1 MKIHSVVI
9 TPYRYI
15 ARMIRQFVNDACFTR
30 AAALAY
36 TSLLALVPL
45 MTVSLALLS
54 AFPVFQDG
62 AQKIQDFVFSNF
74 VAGSA
79 DIIQQHLQS
88 FVESARHLS
97 PTGLFFLVVTAVMMI
112 FNMETDFNAIWRVK
126 HRRHGVSAFLI
137 YWAVLT
143 LLPISVGV
151 GIAVSA
157 NLAALPFVVEVG
169 EMLKVKALLLR
180 CLPNLITWL
189 SFTILYVT
197 LPNCSVKIRHAI
209 WGGLVAMILFNWAK
223 FGFSWYLIHFPSY
236 ELLYGALATIPIF
249 LLWLYMTWLIILFGV
264 IVTFII
270 AHGIK
275 TEIPN
280 ENL

>member
-1 MKIHSVVI
+1 MIFISTIKLI
-9 TPYRYI
+9 YRYFNV
-15 ARMIRQFVNDACFTR
+15 MMKQFASDACFTR

-36 TSLLALVPL
+36 TTLLAVVPL

-62 AQKIQDFVFSNF
+62 AQKIQNFVFSNF
-74 VAGSA
+74 VTGSA

-126 HRRHGVSAFLI
+126 KRRHGVSAFLI

-143 LLPISVGV
+143 LVPISIGV

-157 NLAALPFVVEVG
+157 NFAALPLVVEMG
-169 EMLKVKALLLR
+169 EVFKIKALLLQG
-180 CLPNLITWL
+180 LPNLITWL

-197 LPNCSVKIRHAI
+197 LPNCVVRVRHAI
-209 WGGLVAMILFNWAK
+209 WGGLVAMILFSWAK
-223 FGFSWYLIHFPSY
+223 FGFGWYLIHFPSY

-249 LLWLYMTWLIILFGV
+249 LVWLYLTWLIILFGT
-264 IVTFII
+264 IVTYVI
-270 AHGIK
+270 AHGTE
-275 TEIPN
+275 TEI
-280 ENL
+280 

>member
-1 MKIHSVVI
+1 MKIRSIVNTV
-9 TPYRYI
+9 YCYI
-15 ARMIRQFVNDACFTR
+15 DRMIRQFLNDACLTR

-36 TSLLALVPL
+36 TTLLALVPL

-62 AQKIQDFVFSNF
+62 AQKIQNFVFSNF

-88 FVESARHLS
+88 FVDSARHLS
-97 PTGLFFLVVTAVMMI
+97 PTGLFFLVVTAIMMI
-112 FNMETDFNAIWRVK
+112 FNMESDFNAIWKVK
-126 HRRHGVSAFLI
+126 QRRHGVSAFLI

-151 GIAVSA
+151 GIAVST
-157 NLAALPFVVEVG
+157 NLAAIPIVVEMG
-169 EMLKVKALLLR
+169 EVLKIKTLLLR

-189 SFTILYVT
+189 AFTILYVT
-197 LPNCSVKIRHAI
+197 LPNCVVKIRHAI
-209 WGGLVAMILFNWAK
+209 WGGLVAMILFSWAK
-223 FGFSWYLIHFPSY
+223 FGFSWYLVHFPSY

-249 LLWLYMTWLIILFGV
+249 LLWLYMTWLIILFGA
-264 IVTFII
+264 IVTFVV
-270 AHGIK
+270 AHGIE
-275 TEIPN
+275 TEI
-280 ENL
+280 

>member
-1 MKIHSVVI
+1 MKIFSSVNTI
-9 TPYRYI
+9 YCYI
-15 ARMIRQFVNDACFTR
+15 DRMIRKFVNDACFTR

-54 AFPVFQDG
+54 AFPVFQDV
-62 AQKIQDFVFSNF
+62 ALKIQNFVFSNF

-97 PTGLFFLVVTAVMMI
+97 PTGLFFLVIAAIMMI
-112 FNMETDFNAIWRVK
+112 FNMESDLNAIWRVK

-137 YWAVLT
+137 YWGVLT
-143 LLPISVGV
+143 LVPISVGV
-151 GIAVSA
+151 GIAVST
-157 NLAALPFVVEVG
+157 NLAAIPLVVEMG
-169 EMLKVKALLLR
+169 EFLDIKAMLLR

-197 LPNCSVKIRHAI
+197 LPNCVVKIRHAI
-209 WGGLVAMILFNWAK
+209 WGGLVAMILFGWAK

-249 LLWLYMTWLIILFGV
+249 LLWLYMTWLIILFGAVVSFV
-264 IVTFII
+264 I
-270 AHGIK
+270 ANGNEMEIK
-275 TEIPN
+275 N
-280 ENL
+280 END

>member
-1 MKIHSVVI
+1 MIIFSSVN
-9 TPYRYI
+9 TLYRYI
-15 ARMIRQFVNDACFTR
+15 DRMIWKFVNDACFTR

-36 TSLLALVPL
+36 TTLLALVPL

-88 FVESARHLS
+88 FVDSARHLS
-97 PTGLFFLVVTAVMMI
+97 PTGLFFLVVTAIMMI
-112 FNMETDFNAIWRVK
+112 FNMESDLNAIWRVK
-126 HRRHGVSAFLI
+126 QRRHGVSAFLI
-137 YWAVLT
+137 YWGVLT

-151 GIAVSA
+151 GIAVST
-157 NLAALPFVVEVG
+157 NLAALPLVVEMG
-169 EMLKVKALLLR
+169 EFLDIKTMLLR
-180 CLPNLITWL
+180 CLPNLITWM

-197 LPNCSVKIRHAI
+197 LPNCVVKIRHAI
-209 WGGLVAMILFNWAK
+209 WGGLVAMILFSWAK
-223 FGFSWYLIHFPSY
+223 FGFSWYLINFPSY

-249 LLWLYMTWLIILFGV
+249 LLWLYMTWLIILFGAVVAYV
-264 IVTFII
+264 I
-270 AHGIK
+270 ANGNE
-275 TEIPN
+275 TEI
-280 ENL
+280 

>member
-1 MKIHSVVI
+1 MIIFSSVNTI
-9 TPYRYI
+9 YQYI
-15 ARMIRQFVNDACFTR
+15 DRMIRKFVNDACFTR

-36 TSLLALVPL
+36 TTLLALVPL

-88 FVESARHLS
+88 FVDSARHLS
-97 PTGLFFLVVTAVMMI
+97 PTGLFFLVITAIMMI
-112 FNMETDFNAIWRVK
+112 FNMESDFNAIWRVK
-126 HRRHGVSAFLI
+126 KRRHGVSAFLI
-137 YWAVLT
+137 YWGVLT

-151 GIAVSA
+151 GIAVST
-157 NLAALPFVVEVG
+157 NLAALPLVVEMG
-169 EMLKVKALLLR
+169 EFLDIKTMLLR
-180 CLPNLITWL
+180 CLPNLITWM

-197 LPNCSVKIRHAI
+197 LPNCVVKIRHAI
-209 WGGLVAMILFNWAK
+209 WGGLVAMILFSWAK
-223 FGFSWYLIHFPSY
+223 FGFSWYLINFPSY

-249 LLWLYMTWLIILFGV
+249 LLWLYMTWLIILFGAVVAYV
-264 IVTFII
+264 I
-270 AHGIK
+270 ANGNE
-275 TEIPN
+275 TEI
-280 ENL
+280 

>member
-1 MKIHSVVI
+1 MIVI
-9 TPYRYI
+9 SSIKLVYHYI
-15 ARMIRQFVNDACFTR
+15 NIMIKQFASDACFTR

-36 TSLLALVPL
+36 TTLLAMVPL

-62 AQKIQDFVFSNF
+62 AQKIQSFVFSNF

-112 FNMETDFNAIWRVK
+112 FNMESDFNAIWKVK
-126 HRRHGVSAFLI
+126 KRRHGVSAFLI

-151 GIAVSA
+151 GIAVST
-157 NLAALPFVVEVG
+157 NLAEIPLVVEMG
-169 EMLKVKALLLR
+169 EVLNIKAILLR

-197 LPNCSVKIRHAI
+197 LPNCIVKVRHAV
-209 WGGLVAMILFNWAK
+209 WGGLVAMMLFSWAK
-223 FGFSWYLIHFPSY
+223 FGFGWYLVHFPSY

-249 LLWLYMTWLIILFGV
+249 LLWLYLTWLIILFGV
-264 IVTFII
+264 IVSYVI
-270 AHGIK
+270 AHGI
-275 TEIPN
+275 EM
-280 ENL
+280 ER